1 MDLQSL
7 KELFIEQLEDALDAE
22 KQLVKAIPDMVDAAK
37 TPELRSAFEEHLT
50 QTKGQVGRLEQVFS
64 VIGEPAKEGSCD
76 AMEGLIKEAKSMI
89 KADGQAAVVD
99 AGLVAAAQKVEHY
112 EMATYGTVR
121 TWANGNY
128 SGLGERGSRTPG
140 GQRTSPLMKRPT
152 GSSRRITILS
162 PAQSMTVPGS
172 PCR

>member
-99 AGLVAAAQKVEHY
+99 AASFDRAPADGTASFDSALFGLLTFASVCLSHVVAY
-112 EMATYGTVR
+112 
-121 TWANGNY
+121 
-128 SGLGERGSRTPG
+128 LLGSRHNGYLRGWHDGRGTA
-140 GQRTSPLMKRPT
+140 RVEELADR
-152 GSSRRITILS
+152 SRRRW
-162 PAQSMTVPGS
+162 V
-172 PCR
+172 

>member
-89 KADGQAAVVD
+89 KADGQAAVLD

-121 TWANGNY
+121 TWANE
-128 SGLGERGSRTPG
+128 LGFPEAAALLQQTLNEESMANEKLT
-140 GQRTSPLMKRPT
+140 
-152 GSSRRITILS
+152 RIAESLVNVR
-162 PAQSMTVPGS
+162 AA
-172 PCR
+172 